1 MIIKICGI
9 TNIADAE
16 TAAEAGAT
24 ALGFNF
30 WLKSPRFVSVE
41 VARAIAGRLPASV
54 WKVGLF
60 VDEPAAQIEK
70 IMLDAKMDV
79 AQVHGSLDA
88 PLAVRHW
95 RAFAATTRDLAG
107 ELARMKAEA
116 AVIDTPAGQARGGTG
131 RTFDWTLAAGL
142 PGRIVLAGGLGPDNV
157 GEAIAAAKPWGVDAC
172 SRLESSPGI
181 KDPEKVRAFVAAIRA
196 SCT

>member
-9 TNIADAE
+9 TNMADAE

-30 WLKSPRFVSVE
+30 WPKSPRFVSVE

-116 AVIDTPAGQARGGTG
+116 AVIDTPAGEARGGTG
-131 RTFDWTLAAGL
+131 RAFDWTLAAGL